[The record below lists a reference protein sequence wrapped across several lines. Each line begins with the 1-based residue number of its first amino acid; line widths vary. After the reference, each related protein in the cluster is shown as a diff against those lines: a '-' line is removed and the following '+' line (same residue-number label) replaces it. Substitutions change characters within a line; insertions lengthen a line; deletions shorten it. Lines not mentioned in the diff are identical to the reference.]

1 MGRIK
6 RGGYLIEWWMGDH
19 TPKHVHVYKDGREV
33 AKVRVPEMIV
43 LTGNLNKKLKKIFQ
57 KLIETKKIW

>member
-19 TPKHVHVYKDGREV
+19 WPKHVHVYKDGKEV
-33 AKVRVPEMIV
+33 AKIQVPEMRV
-43 LTGNLNKKLKKIFQ
+43 LTGQWNKKLKKI
-57 KLIETKKIW
+57 LSELLKKGLL